1 MAPLQFFIGIKGD
14 RMFLCAEQGTEAV
27 NQAYLDIGKKL
38 GIHVEDPGNVDL
50 DEFHPLVLKGGD
62 VFEIKGFVE
71 P

>member
-1 MAPLQFFIGIKGD
+1 MTKGI
-14 RMFLCAEQGTEAV
+14 
-27 NQAYLDIGKKL
+27 IGKKL

-50 DEFHPLVLKGGD
+50 DEFHPLVFKGGD